1 MDAVWDAKKSLL
13 IREIQEKLNEGATKP
28 LAYTTIQT
36 VAERLVRKGLL
47 SRAPER
53 KAFRYGAARSRAEH
67 LTERMLGALAESE
80 DRSPVLSRFAQ
91 SVDLD
96 DALRL
101 LDELARRAG
110 RGPAGQPP
118 GWVPP
123 PSPGDK
129 ETGKETGENR
139 EG

>member
-1 MDAVWDAKKSLL
+1 MNLGPLERAIMDVLWDAKESLL
-13 IREIQEKLNEGATKP
+13 IREIQALLNQRAEKP
-28 LAYTTIQT
+28 WAYTTIQT
-36 VAERLVRKGLL
+36 VAERLVRKRLL
-47 SRAPER
+47 FRTAER
-53 KAFRYGAARSRAEH
+53 KAFRYGATKSREEH
-67 LTERMLGALAESE
+67 LTELMLTALAESP

-110 RGPAGQPP
+110 RAPAEQPP

-123 PSPGDK
+123 PSLD
-129 ETGKETGENR
+129 
-139 EG
+139 